1 MRIRAAVMA
10 SASTLAFALSSGP
23 SLAADEAPAVD
34 EVVVTAT
41 RVQTFASKTPVALSA
56 ITGEGLTAAGITNPT
71 TLGEQVPNLSIVRG
85 NGLQIT
91 IRGVTST
98 DGTEKGDPSAAFLL
112 DGVYLARPQAQEVS
126 FYDLERVEVLR
137 GPQGTLYG
145 RNTTAGLVN
154 VITATP
160 KHDFEGSIEG
170 VYASFNTV
178 QLTGMMNLPV
188 NDKIALRAAVNY
200 DRRDSY
206 LREGV
211 ASPFTLDPFKKNLS
225 GRLSALFDIT
235 EDMSLVVRADYSEI
249 RGVPINSV
257 YSTNFFNGPF
267 TAGSFP
273 TLVDAG
279 AKAQRT
285 LGYAPVWQTRRD
297 NDTWGVQAEYNWSFT
312 PDLTLTY
319 LGSYREFTRSEKL
332 DAIKGLNRATFEGD
346 YWQNSQELRLAY
358 QHEAL
363 QFQTGLYYFKERS
376 GIEFF
381 IQNPQNLGLPAN
393 ATQYGFPQK
402 PTIAESYAGFAQA
415 TYEVAP
421 DFHLTAGVRYS
432 HDDKSRV
439 GATVYDT
446 TGGTRVFL
454 QNNNASR
461 SFEKVTYRLG
471 ADYDIPSLGLVYATF
486 STGYKA
492 GGFNDGCEVGTG
504 PGCALPASALY
515 YQPETLTAYEGGFKF
530 RFDDLGLRL
539 NGALFHY
546 DYKGL
551 QLSSVTNACGVP
563 CQTTRNAAKAKVD
576 GVEVEAIYTPAEGH
590 RFDANLNWLRGRYAD
605 FKPNPAFDFAGLAL
619 DRSPKWSGAVGY
631 SYTHPVGEGTI
642 VAAARVRFSERYR
655 LTQISPVV
663 FFRQPSFHKT
673 DLTLTYNAPQ
683 DRYYLQAFAKNLENE
698 IVLTSATATATAST
712 AAFED
717 PRTFGVR
724 VGYHF

>member
-1 MRIRAAVMA
+1 MRVRAAILA
-10 SASTLAFALSSGP
+10 SASALAFATLATPG
-23 SLAADEAPAVD
+23 LAAEAPSAID

-41 RVQTFASKTPVALSA
+41 RVQTLASKTPVALTA

-112 DGVYLARPQAQEVS
+112 DGIYIARPQAQEVS
-126 FYDLERVEVLR
+126 FYDLKRVEVLR

-154 VITATP
+154 LITATP
-160 KHDFEGSIEG
+160 EHEFGGSIDG
-170 VYASFNTV
+170 VYASFDTI
-178 QLTGMMNLPV
+178 QLTGVVNVPV
-188 NDKIALRAAVNY
+188 NEKVALRAAVNY

-211 ASPFTLDPFKKNLS
+211 ASPVTLDPFKKNLS
-225 GRLSALFDIT
+225 GRLSALFDFT
-235 EDMSLVVRADYSEI
+235 DDMSLVVRADYSEI
-249 RGVPINSV
+249 RGVPTNAV
-257 YSTNFFNGPF
+257 FSTNFFNGPF
-267 TAGSFP
+267 TVGSMP
-273 TLVDAG
+273 VYVDRG
-279 AKAQRT
+279 AKTQRT
-285 LGYAPVWQTRRD
+285 LDYAPLWQTSRD
-297 NDTWGVQAEYNWSFT
+297 NSTWGVQAEYNWSFA

-319 LGSYREFTRSEKL
+319 LGAYREFTRHEKS
-332 DAIKGLNRATFEGD
+332 DFVRGRNRATSDGN
-346 YWQNSQELRLAY
+346 YWQNSQEVRLAY

-363 QFQTGLYYFKERS
+363 QFQAGGYYFKERS

-381 IQNPQNLGLPAN
+381 ILDPQNLGLPAN
-393 ATQYGFPQK
+393 ATRFGFPQD

-421 DFHLTAGVRYS
+421 QLKLTAGVRYS

-439 GATVYDT
+439 GATVFDT
-446 TGGTRVFL
+446 TAGNRVVL
-454 QNNNASR
+454 QTNNAQR
-461 SFEKVTYRLG
+461 NFEKVTYRLG
-471 ADYDIPSLGLVYATF
+471 ADYDISSLGLVYVTF

-492 GGFNDGCEVGTG
+492 GGFNDGCETGTA
-504 PGCALPASALY
+504 PGCGQTAGALY

-530 RFDDLGLRL
+530 HFNELGLRL

-551 QLSSVTNACGVP
+551 QLSSLTNVCGGP
-563 CQTTRNAAKAKVD
+563 CQVTTNAAKAKVD
-576 GVEVEAIYTPAEGH
+576 GAEFEATYAPVEHH
-590 RFDANLNWLRGRYAD
+590 RLDLNLNWLRARYAD
-605 FKPNPAFDFAGLAL
+605 FHPTPAFDFAGLAL

-631 SYTHPVGEGTI
+631 SYTRSVGEGSI

-655 LTQISPVV
+655 LTQLSPVV

-673 DLTLTYNAPQ
+673 DLTLTYNAPE

-698 IVLTSATATATAST
+698 IALTSATNSATAST
-712 AAFED
+712 AVFED
-717 PRTFGVR
+717 PRTVGVR